1 MAEKLFYYLLGLT
14 LTGGFFFVYNM
25 VLTELR
31 SRWER
36 RERERLQAAQ
46 SEIQRR
52 RTAEREQPSQA
63 AIQERGYDSPQV
75 LYDDAL
81 ELIQLQREINQRIR
95 ELEKEL

>member
-1 MAEKLFYYLLGLT
+1 MAEKLFYYLLALT

-31 SRWER
+31 SRSER

-52 RTAEREQPSQA
+52 RIAEREQPPQA